1 MAGRHACDPT
11 GTKVHFLD
19 HNFPK
24 LIQLSFKGSKAHAT
38 RTLAALRSGNFDERD
53 YAYDSHRFMTLFWI
67 PDVIKNPDAIQ
78 PNVRQTIEGDE
89 IYVKRFAKAGPPFK
103 LIFTGKDRGSGH
115 RIVTTAFF
123 TTEDRL
129 ALFAGLPARWVA
141 GT

>member
-1 MAGRHACDPT
+1 MNSTATTKQRSGADCPAYCSTSIVSGFAHYEKEMAGRHACDPT

-67 PDVIKNPDAIQ
+67 PDVIKNP
-78 PNVRQTIEGDE
+78 GDTTQ
-89 IYVKRFAKAGPPFK
+89 RPP
-103 LIFTGKDRGSGH
+103 D
-115 RIVTTAFF
+115 
-123 TTEDRL
+123 D
-129 ALFAGLPARWVA
+129 
-141 GT
+141 